1 MLCWVGNSS
10 MEPHRLTCCYTA
22 TSLLSGTSR
31 HFQPCWLVYLSDKKK
46 CFRHIQQN
54 SRKIQAVRSWGRPLV
69 HHSAVNRNSSEQLL
83 KAPSHWGISGSSD
96 GNHWI
101 VFQGDAS
108 YDINSPTVSLKLPCQ
123 HFSELTE
130 ITGID
135 LTYLNFL
142 PQCDS
147 LQK

>member
-1 MLCWVGNSS
+1 M
-10 MEPHRLTCCYTA
+10 PHWSHA
-22 TSLLSGTSR
+22 LLSWEFFYGAPQINLLLYSSIFAFWY
-31 HFQPCWLVYLSDKKK
+31 FQAFSAMLIGVFVRQKEVL
-46 CFRHIQQN
+46 
-54 SRKIQAVRSWGRPLV
+54 QAY
-69 HHSAVNRNSSEQLL
+69 SAEFQKNLGSQELGEALNRNSSEQLL

-108 YDINSPTVSLKLPCQ
+108 YDNNSPTVSLKLPCQ

-142 PQCDS
+142 PPCDS